1 MPIPAEINSKIT
13 IPPAKN
19 NITETVQPAKI
30 PLKCWYQLDGPTGEK
45 ICFKGHHI
53 KILQGQP
60 ILGLYCITL
69 GQKG

>member
-1 MPIPAEINSKIT
+1 MLMPAN
-13 IPPAKN
+13 
-19 NITETVQPAKI
+19 
-30 PLKCWYQLDGPTGEK
+30 GPTGEK
-45 ICFKGHHI
+45 ICFKAHHI